1 MQKKDNRNNKKVVLN
16 YALNTIIVILVFL
29 IVYFV
34 YSIVASKDK
43 KDDGK
48 ITIKTSRDSV
58 PLSSKDTLPGA
69 IITVEVLNGSG
80 ESKLAY
86 KVSDFLK
93 RQSGVDVQ
101 KYDNFRT
108 NDIQETIVQSRD
120 GNIQKAKKI
129 AAIIGVDESRV
140 NIVRG
145 DEFDTEVRIIIG
157 KDFRKLK
164 IDL

>member
-1 MQKKDNRNNKKVVLN
+1 MQKKDNKKVVLN
-16 YALNTIIVILVFL
+16 YTLNTIIIILVFL
-29 IVYFV
+29 VVYFI

-48 ITIKTSRDSV
+48 ITIKTSKDSV
-58 PLSSKDTLPGA
+58 SLSSKDTLPA
-69 IITVEVLNGSG
+69 SIITVEVLNGSG

-93 RQSGVDVQ
+93 RQSGVDVL

-129 AAIIGVDESRV
+129 ASIIGVEESNV

>member
-1 MQKKDNRNNKKVVLN
+1 MKKKDNKKVVLN
-16 YALNTIIVILVFL
+16 YTLNTIIIILVFL

-48 ITIKTSRDSV
+48 ISIKTSKDSV
-58 PLSSKDTLPGA
+58 SLSSKDTLPGS

-80 ESKLAY
+80 QSKLAY

-93 RQSGVDVQ
+93 RQSGVDVI

-129 AAIIGVDESRV
+129 AAIIGVEESRV

-157 KDFRKLK
+157 KDFRKLN

>member
-1 MQKKDNRNNKKVVLN
+1 MKKKDNKKVVLN
-16 YALNTIIVILVFL
+16 YTLNTIIVILVFL

-48 ITIKTSRDSV
+48 ITIKTSKDSV
-58 PLSSKDTLPGA
+58 SLSSKDTLPES

-93 RQSGVDVQ
+93 RQNGINVI

-120 GNIQKAKKI
+120 GNIKKAKKI
-129 AAIIGVDESRV
+129 AAIIGVEENRV

-157 KDFRKLK
+157 KDFRKLN

>member
-1 MQKKDNRNNKKVVLN
+1 MEKKNNKKVILN
-16 YALNTIIVILVFL
+16 YALNTIIFILIFL

-34 YSIVASKDK
+34 YSIFASKE
-43 KDDGK
+43 KDYGNK
-48 ITIKTSRDSV
+48 INIKNTNDSV
-58 PLSSKDTLPGA
+58 TISRTDTSVTGR
-69 IITVEVLNGSG
+69 ITVEVYNGSG

-93 RQSGVDVQ
+93 KHNGVDVL

-108 NDIQETIVQSRD
+108 SDIQETIIQSRNGD
-120 GNIQKAKKI
+120 IGKAKKI
-129 AAIIGVDESRV
+129 ASIIGVDESRV
-140 NIVRG
+140 NIVIG
-145 DEFDTEVRIIIG
+145 DEFDGEVRIIIG

>member
-1 MQKKDNRNNKKVVLN
+1 MKKKDNKKVVLN
-16 YALNTIIVILVFL
+16 YTLNTIIIILVFL

-48 ITIKTSRDSV
+48 ITIKTSKDSV
-58 PLSSKDTLPGA
+58 SLSSKDTLPGS

-80 ESKLAY
+80 QSKLAY

-93 RQSGVDVQ
+93 RQSGVDVI

-129 AAIIGVDESRV
+129 AAIIGVEESRV

-157 KDFRKLK
+157 KDFRKLN